1 MTLHGL
7 LGYLVF
13 NNILPAIFN
22 DYNYTGTSLNGI
34 RPPLIVWIQFIGITV
49 WENCYWQRLLL
60 FEFLLFPFPS
70 RMSFVEFCSDQA
82 PQFRSQAHCRCFS
95 RKHKAGRSGCDMFYI
110 WSLEAYCSLLSFPVW
125 GRPQTRHSFFDILF
139 CLYLDFQAC
148 VGYEIKHVS
157 LFPHIHEGDWHHEP
171 SLISMCC
178 GFIWDIHAWLFTY
191 LERVD
196 TYSVFVVS
204 FAVQHV
210 TWLWIFSIYALL
222 QSSCLS
228 NRLSAMVCRL
238 ISTGREKGAQ

>member
-13 NNILPAIFN
+13 DNILPAIFN

-49 WENCYWQRLLL
+49 WENCYWQRLIL
-60 FEFLLFPFPS
+60 FECLLFPFPS

-148 VGYEIKHVS
+148 VGYEIKMFHCFLTYMKGIDIMNLHWYPRVVGLYEIYMLDCWHTS
-157 LFPHIHEGDWHHEP
+157 RGLTHI
-171 SLISMCC
+171 
-178 GFIWDIHAWLFTY
+178 AY
-191 LERVD
+191 L
-196 TYSVFVVS
+196 S
-204 FAVQHV
+204 
-210 TWLWIFSIYALL
+210 
-222 QSSCLS
+222 
-228 NRLSAMVCRL
+228 
-238 ISTGREKGAQ
+238 